1 MAQKVGVVGI
11 QARVVKTQLVQLVDI
26 SLTGD
31 SGWRDVDPHMVAQ
44 LKEKL
49 MQGDVGANPTREP
62 IACVRA
68 ATIMDGERW

>member
-11 QARVVKTQLVQLVDI
+11 QAMVVQTQLVQLVDI
-26 SLTGD
+26 SLAGD

-49 MQGDVGANPTREP
+49 TQGEWGANHTRKTTD
-62 IACVRA
+62 CVRA
-68 ATIMDGERW
+68 ATSIDGE